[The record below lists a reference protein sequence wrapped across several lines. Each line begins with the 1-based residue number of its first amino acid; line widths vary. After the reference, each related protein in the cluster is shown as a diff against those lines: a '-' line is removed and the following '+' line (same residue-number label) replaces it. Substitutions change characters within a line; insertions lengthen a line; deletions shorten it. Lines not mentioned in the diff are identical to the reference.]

1 MFDVNAELLPG
12 VKTCIVGE
20 SHRLNR
26 GRASTRDGKVQP
38 THGVSVFDNP
48 ESCSC
53 RGFVPHEIESE
64 SIPDNL
70 QVIQRGKDPA
80 HFEITPASPMA
91 EDDCKGA
98 LGKIKTK

>member
-1 MFDVNAELLPG
+1 M
-12 VKTCIVGE
+12 
-20 SHRLNR
+20 
-26 GRASTRDGKVQP
+26 RDGKVQP

-64 SIPDNL
+64 SVSDNL
-70 QVIQRGKDPA
+70 QIIQRGKDPA
-80 HFEITPASPMA
+80 HFEITPASSMT
-91 EDDCKGA
+91 EDDYKGA